1 MRKNAYEDV
10 ELHFQNRIARI
21 IINRPEKLNAI
32 RLQTYGE
39 LISVLKEVDSSPECS
54 VIVIEGKG
62 GQFTAGND
70 LTDLVNAEPE
80 EIRANVQAI
89 FDTVAKLRKVVVAV
103 VEGVAVG
110 IGTTLLLHCD
120 LVVASEKT
128 KFRLPFANLGVCPEG
143 GSSGLLPRAIGE
155 KMANEVLLT
164 GRFFS
169 AAEALNWGLIN
180 AIAKPGKAYEK
191 AEEYLELL
199 LQQPLDSLLTTKELI
214 CRNKGDVSGIVA
226 AELEVFAELLGSEAT
241 RGRIMALLK

>member
-1 MRKNAYEDV
+1 MQKSDYEDV
-10 ELHFQNRIARI
+10 EVNLQNRVARI
-21 IINRPEKLNAI
+21 IINRPEKFNAI
-32 RLQTYGE
+32 RLQTYRE
-39 LISVLKEVDSSPECS
+39 LISLLKEVDSSPECH

-70 LTDLVNAEPE
+70 LSDLVNTEKE
-80 EIRANVQAI
+80 EIKAGVQGI
-89 FDTVAKLRKVVVAV
+89 FDTVAELRKVVVAV

-120 LVVASEKT
+120 LVVASKKA

-164 GRFFS
+164 GRFFT

-180 AIAKPGKAYEK
+180 AIADSGKAYEK

-214 CRNKGDVSGIVA
+214 RRFKGDVKGMVA
-226 AELEVFAELLGSEAT
+226 AELEIFGELLGSEVT
-241 RGRIMALLK
+241 RGRIKALLK